1 MSTRLLEIAEAP
13 AAHIRPSHPRTVFG
27 DGYVFAQ
34 MGHLEGAV
42 QAIRLPDT
50 RLEPALE
57 EVRALARERELKKLG
72 WWVSR
77 LSTPRDLGPRLGL
90 THRETLDALVLTHPP
105 ATSSEFTVRRVETL
119 EDFATAQN
127 IDGAEHGWE
136 PGTPEH
142 HAASWERLKD
152 FFLLWLALDGDRPV
166 GMARAAAADGALMLI
181 GGATLSAERGRGVY
195 RSLVEARW
203 QAAVERGTPALVV
216 AANGQSGPILRG
228 LGFESVGEIEL
239 WDDLSV

>member
-13 AAHIRPSHPRTVFG
+13 AAHITPSHPRTVFG
-27 DGYVFAQ
+27 NGYVLSQ
-34 MGHLEGAV
+34 MGHKEGAV
-42 QAIRLPDT
+42 QAIRLADEDVET
-50 RLEPALE
+50 AHA
-57 EVRALARERELKKLG
+57 EVLRVAREREFHNVG
-72 WWVSR
+72 WWVSE
-77 LSTPRDLGPRLGL
+77 LSTPRDIGPRLGL
-90 THRETLDALVLTHPP
+90 EHRETLDALVLTEPP
-105 ATSSEFTVRRVETL
+105 ATTSTLTVRRVETL

-142 HAASWERLKD
+142 HAESWERLKD

-203 QAAVERGTPALVV
+203 HAAVERGTPALVV

-228 LGFESVGEIEL
+228 LGFASVGAIEV
-239 WDDLSV
+239 WDDRL